1 MLLGQSHTLLHKWP
15 TSSPH
20 LHHTNL
26 LICCSGI
33 WSGCCLL
40 LRKLSALHSIHASWS
55 LLLPVTRHL
64 LLVAARSKTIT
75 IDGEGSLA
83 KVIKADQTAGKVR
96 RLGSGVGNGGEGGGA
111 SGRLW
116 VGVGTREGWGMW
128 ACGRGVRV
136 WAGLTVYRLY
146 SHDMLFL
153 LHIQAS
159 GVEHWQR

>member
-1 MLLGQSHTLLHKWP
+1 MLLCILLGQSHTLLHKWP

-75 IDGEGSLA
+75 MDGEGSLA

-96 RLGSGVGNGGEGGGA
+96 RLGSGVGNGGGGRGGIWALVGGGRD
-111 SGRLW
+111 SG
-116 VGVGTREGWGMW
+116 GVGDVGMW
-128 ACGRGVRV
+128 AWCACVGRSD
-136 WAGLTVYRLY
+136 GLLAVFT
-146 SHDMLFL
+146 
-153 LHIQAS
+153 
-159 GVEHWQR
+159 